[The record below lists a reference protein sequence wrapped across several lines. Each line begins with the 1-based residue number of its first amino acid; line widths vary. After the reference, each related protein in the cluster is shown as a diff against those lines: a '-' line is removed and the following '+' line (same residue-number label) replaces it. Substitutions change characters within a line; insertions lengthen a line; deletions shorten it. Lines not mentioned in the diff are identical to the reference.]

1 MIKCNRIMLKLS
13 GEALSGGDGGFGID
27 PPAID
32 RFAEELAEISRSGSQ
47 LCITVGGGNIFRGVL
62 GDKLG
67 VDRSTADYMGMLATV
82 INALALQGAMEA
94 KGVFTRVV
102 SALPMA
108 SVCEPYILRRALR
121 HLEKNRVIIFAAGT
135 GNPYSSTDSAAALR
149 AAEMGCDVIV
159 KATNVDGVYTEDPHG
174 KPDAERFGRL
184 SYHDVLARNLR
195 VMDSSAI
202 TLARDN
208 NIPIIVFSLW
218 EPGGFMRVIKGEGR
232 YTVIDN
238 KAGSPEIIPASHFER
253 AQQVGERK
261 LGDVI
266 RFPPPKDHDGGL

>member
-1 MIKCNRIMLKLS
+1 MIQCKRIMLKLS
-13 GEALSGGDGGFGID
+13 GEALSGENGGFGID

-32 RFAEELAEISRSGSQ
+32 RFAEELAEISRSGPQ
-47 LCITVGGGNIFRGVL
+47 LCVTVGGGNIFRGVL

-82 INALALQGAMEA
+82 INALALQSAMEA

-108 SVCEPYILRRALR
+108 SVCEPYILRRTLR

-218 EPGGFMRVIKGEGR
+218 EPGSFMRVIKGEGR
-232 YTVIDN
+232 YTIIDN
-238 KAGSPEIIPASHFER
+238 KAGGPEIAPAGHSER
-253 AQQVGERK
+253 VQVGERK